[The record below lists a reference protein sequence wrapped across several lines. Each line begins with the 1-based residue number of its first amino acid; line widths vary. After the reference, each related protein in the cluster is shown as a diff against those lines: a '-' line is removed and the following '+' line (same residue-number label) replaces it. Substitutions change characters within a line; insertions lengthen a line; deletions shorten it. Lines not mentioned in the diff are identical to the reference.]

1 MQDLASKFQRREA
14 FTTAKSAGQ
23 VGHWPTSGLFAPDR
37 RLGPA
42 QFRELGGAQRR
53 FANREKFVE
62 LRRLDTGAA
71 QHGVSLAAV
80 MNVVLE
86 QMHQQAVAALLLHPR
101 AAMDANDLLREVVLA
116 QPVAEGDQAVVDR
129 ALRPRQ
135 LGHGAARLFIGPG
148 GRTQRAALQRVDI
161 EMIDDEDV
169 VQRCLDRGEEARA
182 LRLEFALREFC
193 AGRQQAMV
201 GPRVVVGKCAHA
213 LEMRSRHVALLASWS
228 RSAPVVSGT
237 NGELLCHPRHQL
249 CPIARAVSTQITR
262 SSPEMAAAVSAMSER
277 CGPSG
282 VKPPSAFLEFAG
294 ELITN
299 RRRRARLRRIG
310 SRAALQQRE
319 LPTRRL
325 RIFVEFEGPP
335 KLRDGLVAA
344 AGG

>member
-14 FTTAKSAGQ
+14 FTTANSAGQ

-42 QFRELGGAQRR
+42 QLRELGGAQRR
-53 FANREKFVE
+53 FTDREKFVE

-71 QHGVSLAAV
+71 QHGVSLAAM

-101 AAMDANDLLREVVLA
+101 AAMDANDLLREVVFA

-228 RSAPVVSGT
+228 RSAPIGVRNERKTPVSSATPALPNRPAAVGGKCAWSGT
-237 NGELLCHPRHQL
+237 TGSVQ
-249 CPIARAVSTQITR
+249 
-262 SSPEMAAAVSAMSER
+262 
-277 CGPSG
+277 
-282 VKPPSAFLEFAG
+282 
-294 ELITN
+294 
-299 RRRRARLRRIG
+299 
-310 SRAALQQRE
+310 SRAASAT
-319 LPTRRL
+319 PTQMAASTTSAVPASPQDGRL
-325 RIFVEFEGPP
+325 RYRQRSRGRAR
-335 KLRDGLVAA
+335 KWQQQCRLYR
-344 AGG
+344 